1 LQVCRSC
8 GAGFDI
14 SGENVPDR
22 KEAAMKYM
30 ILIHSNPASR
40 EAWEKFSEAERGQ
53 GMDAY
58 AALNEDLAES
68 GELIVTEALADAS
81 TGKRVAVQGGRTI
94 ISDGP
99 FAEAKEQL
107 AGFYLVDCESVDR
120 AIEIAAQVPGI
131 PPLEVEVRPVLSYGG
146 TEM

>member
-1 LQVCRSC
+1 
-8 GAGFDI
+8 
-14 SGENVPDR
+14 
-22 KEAAMKYM
+22 MKYM

-81 TGKRVAVQGGRTI
+81 TSKRVAVQEGRTI
-94 ISDGP
+94 ITDGP

-120 AIEIAAQVPGI
+120 AIEIAAQFPGV

>member
-1 LQVCRSC
+1 MF
-8 GAGFDI
+8 FD
-14 SGENVPDR
+14 P
-22 KEAAMKYM
+22 KEAVMKYM
-30 ILIHSNPASR
+30 ILIHNNPASR
-40 EAWEKFSEAERGQ
+40 EAWEKFSEAERAE
-53 GMDAY
+53 GMSAY
-58 AALNEDLAES
+58 AALNDELAES

-81 TGKRVAVQGGRTI
+81 TGKGITVKEGRTI

-120 AIEIAAQVPGI
+120 AIEIAARVPGV

>member
-1 LQVCRSC
+1 
-8 GAGFDI
+8 
-14 SGENVPDR
+14 
-22 KEAAMKYM
+22 MKYM

-40 EAWEKFSEAERGQ
+40 EAWEKFSDAERGQ

-58 AALNEDLAES
+58 TALDEDLAES
-68 GELIVTEALADAS
+68 GELIVTEALADAWS
-81 TGKRVAVQGGRTI
+81 GKRVTVKEGRTI
-94 ISDGP
+94 TSDGP

-120 AIEIAAQVPGI
+120 AIEIAARVPGI

>member
-1 LQVCRSC
+1 
-8 GAGFDI
+8 
-14 SGENVPDR
+14 
-22 KEAAMKYM
+22 M

-81 TGKRVAVQGGRTI
+81 TSKRVAVQEGRTI

-120 AIEIAAQVPGI
+120 AIEIAAQIPGV

>member
-1 LQVCRSC
+1 
-8 GAGFDI
+8 
-14 SGENVPDR
+14 
-22 KEAAMKYM
+22 MKYM

-40 EAWEKFSEAERGQ
+40 EAWEKFSDAEREE
-53 GMDAY
+53 GMGAY
-58 AALNEDLAES
+58 AVLSEDLAES

-81 TGKRVAVQGGRTI
+81 TALRVTVKEGRTI
-94 ISDGP
+94 TSDGP

-107 AGFYLVDCESVDR
+107 AGFYLVDCESADR
-120 AIEIAAQVPGI
+120 AIEIAARIPGV

>member
-1 LQVCRSC
+1 
-8 GAGFDI
+8 
-14 SGENVPDR
+14 
-22 KEAAMKYM
+22 MKYM

-40 EAWEKFSEAERGQ
+40 EAWERFSDAERSE
-53 GMDAY
+53 GMGAY
-58 AALNEDLAES
+58 AVLNEDLVES

-81 TGKRVAVQGGRTI
+81 TGKRVAVQEGRTI
-94 ISDGP
+94 TSDGP

-107 AGFYLVDCESVDR
+107 AGFYLVDCESLDR
-120 AIEIAAQVPGI
+120 AIEIAARIPGV

>member
-1 LQVCRSC
+1 MFPIARRV
-8 GAGFDI
+8 
-14 SGENVPDR
+14 
-22 KEAAMKYM
+22 AMKYM

-40 EAWEKFSEAERGQ
+40 EAWERFSEAERGQ

-58 AALNEDLAES
+58 AALNEELAES
-68 GELIVTEALADAS
+68 GELIVTEALADAAM
-81 TGKRVAVQGGRTI
+81 GKRVTVQSGRTI

-120 AIEIAAQVPGI
+120 AIEIAARVPGV
-131 PPLEVEVRPVLSYGG
+131 PPLEVEVRPVLSHGG

>member
-1 LQVCRSC
+1 
-8 GAGFDI
+8 
-14 SGENVPDR
+14 
-22 KEAAMKYM
+22 MKYM

-40 EAWEKFSEAERGQ
+40 EAWERFSDAERGE
-53 GMDAY
+53 GMGAY

-68 GELIVTEALADAS
+68 GELIVTEALAEAS
-81 TGKRVAVQGGRTI
+81 TGKRVTVQNGRTLT
-94 ISDGP
+94 SDGP

-107 AGFYLVDCESVDR
+107 AGFYLVDCETIDR
-120 AIEIAAQVPGI
+120 AIEIAARVPGV